1 MNIALPAFVAFLILL
16 PGFIFRARFKLA
28 ERTSLDFSPFGRVAA
43 DAILWAIFAHLL
55 WLSLSIILFSQRFEP
70 AVLLKLLSSAP
81 TSQSEA
87 ISVVGRDFAW
97 IAGYF
102 GSLFLAALVGPVILR
117 AQIAKYRLDR
127 GTARFSSIF
136 RFHDA
141 PWYYL
146 LTGAD
151 FSEDEKPDLIM
162 ISAIV
167 EVAKDAVLYVGILDD
182 FFFDSDG
189 NLDRLILQS
198 VARRPLSA
206 DKNRAEQ
213 ETGATDQ
220 RFYDIDGDSFVLR
233 YQDVKTL
240 NVQYVKLSKVDSA
253 TEAQKAPD

>member
-1 MNIALPAFVAFLILL
+1 MNIALPAFVAFLLML

-43 DAILWAIFAHLL
+43 DAILWAVFAHIV
-55 WLSLSIILFSQRFEP
+55 WLTLSFFVFSQRFEP

-81 TSQSEA
+81 TSQTEA
-87 ISVVGRDFAW
+87 ISAVGRDFGW

-102 GSLFLAALVGPVILR
+102 GSLFLAAIVAPSFLR
-117 AQIAKYRLDR
+117 SQITKHRLDR
-127 GTARFSSIF
+127 ESASFSSVF

-151 FSEDEKPDLIM
+151 FSNVEKPDLIM

-167 EVAKDAVLYVGILDD
+167 EVAKDAVLYVGVLDD
-182 FFFDSDG
+182 FFFDSEG

-206 DKNRAEQ
+206 DKNRSAP
-213 ETGATDQ
+213 ETGATNE

-233 YQDVKTL
+233 YEDVKTL
-240 NVQYVKLSKVDSA
+240 NVQYVKLTAVESTPEV
-253 TEAQKAPD
+253 

>member
-1 MNIALPAFVAFLILL
+1 M
-16 PGFIFRARFKLA
+16 
-28 ERTSLDFSPFGRVAA
+28 
-43 DAILWAIFAHLL
+43 
-55 WLSLSIILFSQRFEP
+55 
-70 AVLLKLLSSAP
+70 LLKLLSSAP

-87 ISVVGRDFAW
+87 IAAVGRDVAW
-97 IAGYF
+97 IASYF
-102 GSLFLAALVGPVILR
+102 SSLFLAALVAPVILR
-117 AQIAKYRLDR
+117 SQIAKHRLDR

-151 FSEDEKPDLIM
+151 FSHEEKPDLIM

-167 EVAKDAVLYVGILDD
+167 EVAKDAFLYVGVLDD

-189 NLDRLILQS
+189 NLDRLILES

-206 DKNRAEQ
+206 DKTTAPPEG
-213 ETGATDQ
+213 GASEE

-240 NVQYVKLSKVDSA
+240 NVQYVKLTTAESA
-253 TEAQKAPD
+253 P

>member
-1 MNIALPAFVAFLILL
+1 M
-16 PGFIFRARFKLA
+16 
-28 ERTSLDFSPFGRVAA
+28 AA
-43 DAILWAIFAHLL
+43 DAILWAIFSHLL
-55 WLSLSIILFSQRFEP
+55 WLLLSFFVFSQRFEP
-70 AVLLKLLSSAP
+70 AVLLKLLSSAA

-87 ISVVGRDFAW
+87 ISAVDRDFGW
-97 IAGYF
+97 IASYF
-102 GSLFLAALVGPVILR
+102 GSLFVATLVAPVILR
-117 AQIAKYRLDR
+117 SQIAKHRLDR
-127 GTARFSSIF
+127 GTARFSSVF

-151 FSEDEKPDLIM
+151 FSQEEKPDLIM

-167 EVAKDAVLYVGILDD
+167 EVAKDAVLYVGVLDD

-206 DKNRAEQ
+206 DKNAASLEG
-213 ETGATDQ
+213 GASDE
-220 RFYDIDGDSFVLR
+220 RSYDIDGDSFVLR

-240 NVQYVKLSKVDSA
+240 NVQYVKLTTAESA
-253 TEAQKAPD
+253 PEGL

>member
-1 MNIALPAFVAFLILL
+1 MNIALPAFVAFLLLL

-55 WLSLSIILFSQRFEP
+55 WLFLSFFIFSQRFEP

-87 ISVVGRDFAW
+87 ISAVGRDVGW
-97 IAGYF
+97 IASYF
-102 GSLFLAALVGPVILR
+102 GSLFLAALVAPGVLR
-117 AQIAKYRLDR
+117 SQIAKHRLDR

-151 FSEDEKPDLIM
+151 FSQEEKPDLIM

-167 EVAKDAVLYVGILDD
+167 EVAKDAVLYVGVLDD

-206 DKNRAEQ
+206 DKNTASPE
-213 ETGATDQ
+213 GSATDE

-240 NVQYVKLSKVDSA
+240 NVQYVKLTTAESGP
-253 TEAQKAPD
+253 EQ